1 MVRSSEK
8 VFQSVKAFSVPNEDV
23 VGMVEV
29 AFRYG
34 LIGGN
39 QFFVETQ
46 GVEYAE
52 RQAVI
57 FKLDKI
63 DDCQAVFDLLQV
75 LLEAQDALSVQIGNA
90 VVAENFACAVVF
102 AVDVEIQRQPQPA
115 CFIEK
120 NGDLM
125 FSSFFITS

>member
-8 VFQSVKAFSVPNEDV
+8 VFQPIKAFSIPNKDV
-23 VGMVEV
+23 VGMIEV
-29 AFRYG
+29 AFRYC
-34 LIGGN
+34 LIAGN

-63 DDCQAVFDLLQV
+63 DDCQAVFNLLQV
-75 LLEAQDALSVQIGNA
+75 LLENSG
-90 VVAENFACAVVF
+90 
-102 AVDVEIQRQPQPA
+102 
-115 CFIEK
+115 CFVCP
-120 NGDLM
+120 NR
-125 FSSFFITS
+125 

>member
-1 MVRSSEK
+1 MVIS
-8 VFQSVKAFSVPNEDV
+8 
-23 VGMVEV
+23 
-29 AFRYG
+29 
-34 LIGGN
+34 
-39 QFFVETQ
+39 FFVETQ

-120 NGDLM
+120 KRRFDVLFVLHNLLKNKDLPPSPL
-125 FSSFFITS
+125 FQSGNRNRNWWLL

>member
-8 VFQSVKAFSVPNEDV
+8 VLQAFGVFSVPNEDV

-46 GVEYAE
+46 GVKYAE

-63 DDCQAVFDLLQV
+63 DDCQAVFNLLQV
-75 LLEAQDALSVQIGNA
+75 LLETQDALSVQIGNA

-120 NGDLM
+120 NGGLM

>member
-1 MVRSSEK
+1 MVRPSEK
-8 VFQSVKAFSVPNEDV
+8 VLQAFGVFSVPNKDV
-23 VGMVEV
+23 VGMIEV

-75 LLEAQDALSVQIGNA
+75 LLEAQDALSV
-90 VVAENFACAVVF
+90 
-102 AVDVEIQRQPQPA
+102 
-115 CFIEK
+115 
-120 NGDLM
+120 
-125 FSSFFITS
+125 